1 MKVLL
6 AISVLALTFGC
17 SSTYKVKKE
26 STESSPLTRIPEW
39 YIDSEEKRGL
49 LDRKN
54 KHNYIYGVGTSV
66 SSNLQLAIEKAMM
79 IAKADLADQ
88 IAGRVN
94 KDTSYTVTEAGEEFT
109 IETATETNSTVR
121 NVVENIAPV
130 GYEEWNKSVLLT
142 STNQYRVY
150 IGLKWTRE
158 KKNALNDLI
167 SRDLI
172 GGVEVVKPIDEV
184 EENGQY

>member
-1 MKVLL
+1 MKTTLVIGVIALL
-6 AISVLALTFGC
+6 ASC

-26 STESSPLTRIPEW
+26 SSDNSILTKIPDW
-39 YIDSEEKRGL
+39 YIESEEKRGL

-54 KHNYIYGVGTSV
+54 KHQYIYGVGTAV
-66 SSNLQLAIEKAMM
+66 SSNLQLSIEKAMM

-94 KDTSYTVTEAGEEFT
+94 KDTSYTVTEAGEESSV
-109 IETATETNSTVR
+109 EMATETNSVVR

-130 GYEEWNKSVLLT
+130 GYEEWNKAVSIT
-142 STNQYRVY
+142 ASNQYRVY
-150 IGLKWTRE
+150 IGLKWTRN

-167 SRDLI
+167 SPELI
-172 GGVEVVKPIDEV
+172 GGVDVVQPIVEV
-184 EENGQY
+184 ETR